1 MMEQT
6 DIEDEKFNEAE
17 GRYKRRIAEALERI
31 RYGPFDR
38 LETINDIYKRIYD
51 ELSHDYSSDILDD
64 LFGDKFCIEIRT
76 CF

>member
-17 GRYKRRIAEALERI
+17 GRYKRRIAEALQQI

-38 LETINDIYKRIYD
+38 LETINEIYKRIYD
-51 ELSHDYSSDILDD
+51 ELRHDYSSDILDD
-64 LFGDKFCIEIRT
+64 LFGHKFCEGIRT